1 MPFEFSQVF
10 QIGHAMMWL
19 KELELFTGGEII
31 TLPAALDVVL
41 STALS
46 YLALWWPAIASAGLL
61 AAHLHHCP

>member
-1 MPFEFSQVF
+1 
-10 QIGHAMMWL
+10 MMWL
-19 KELELFTGGEII
+19 KKLELFTGGEVVA
-31 TLPAALDVVL
+31 LPAAFDVVL